1 MQLIPWNW
9 SVLDKYFDETTMSV
23 HFKEG
28 TAVMSKKGKPWAWKS
43 AKWEVISTDELL
55 YLTNE
60 VLAEAGSRSDSM
72 LEISKTY
79 SKVCQNGPYRI
90 VIVSK
95 PLSDGLEMT
104 VVKPVVKLDLSDY
117 NLDPKISELIINQA
131 KGILI
136 SGAPGSGKT
145 TVTQAVATLYA
156 NQDKTVKTIESPRDL
171 LVPDEVVQYSF
182 NISSHSELH
191 DILLLSRPDYTFFDE
206 IRNPEDFALYKDLRL
221 AGIGLV
227 WVIHATKPVD
237 GIQRFLG
244 NVEMGVIPQVVDTIL
259 YIDGGQITE
268 ILQLRLVVKMPAG
281 MMSQDLSRPVIVISS
296 FLLNKDVYEMYT
308 FWEQVVVV
316 PLDGMESDG
325 NINPVFKYASQ
336 SIQKVL
342 DKAVP
347 FRTKTIVD
355 SANSATIY
363 VDESNKGILIGKA
376 GESIQEL
383 ESKLWLKLQVKLL
396 SELPAWSKD
405 ARPPQS
411 DESSYFVEKYPS
423 EENYFDGPRRW
434 SHRSR
439 SSRKRR

>member
-1 MQLIPWNW
+1 MQLISGNG

-28 TAVMSKKGKPWAWKS
+28 TAVISKKGKPWAWQS
-43 AKWEVISTDELL
+43 VKWAVISKDELTM
-55 YLTNE
+55 LTNE
-60 VLAEAGSRSDSM
+60 VIAEAWSRADSM

-90 VIVSK
+90 VIVSQ

-117 NLDPKISELIINQA
+117 NLDPKITELITSQA
-131 KGILI
+131 KWILI
-136 SGAPGSGKT
+136 SWAPGSGKT

-156 NQDKTVKTIESPRDL
+156 EQDKTVKTIESPRDL

-182 NISSHSELH
+182 NISTHTELH

-206 IRNPEDFALYKDLRL
+206 IRNPQDFELYKDLRL

-227 WVIHATKPVD
+227 GVIHATKPVD

-259 YIDGGQITE
+259 YVDGGQITE

-296 FLLNKDVYEMYT
+296 FLQNKDLYEMYT

-316 PLDGMESDG
+316 PLDGIESG
-325 NINPVFKYASQ
+325 ETSNPVYTYASQ
-336 SIQKVL
+336 SIQRVL
-342 DKAVP
+342 DKVVP
-347 FRTKTIVD
+347 FRTKIIVD
-355 SANSATIY
+355 SPNSATIY
-363 VDESNKGILIGKA
+363 VDTANKGELIGKA
-376 GESIQEL
+376 GESIQQL
-383 ESKLWLKLQVKLL
+383 ESKLGIKLQAKLFD
-396 SELPAWSKD
+396 ELPGKGQGKSE
-405 ARPPQS
+405 S
-411 DESSYFVEKYPS
+411 DTESYFIEQYPS
-423 EENYFDGPRRW
+423 EQNYFDAPRRW
-434 SHRSR
+434 W
-439 SSRKRR
+439 SSRGGKRRGRR